1 MTISSTSALR
11 TLLILFLVCA
21 GLYFARPFLVPLA
34 LGGVLATLFLPVCRW
49 LELKGIPRGL
59 AAFICML
66 LLVIGIVVVSTVLG
80 WQMKELAKDAGML
93 KVRML
98 AILADGQKFIF
109 DHFGISVARQNKIF
123 KGQQAVSAGM
133 IKSVFGSVASVAGSF
148 LFMLAYL
155 LFLLYYRSHIRQFL
169 LLLSPEGERKEMSRV
184 VDSVANVSQQY
195 LVGLSK
201 MIACLWIM
209 YGVGF
214 SVIGIENALFFAFLC
229 GLLEIVPFI
238 GNLTGTG
245 ITVLVAAAQGSS
257 QGILIAIVATYA
269 VVQFV
274 QGWLLEP
281 LMLGPQVRVNP
292 LFTIIA
298 LVVGEL
304 LWGIAGIF
312 LAIPLMAMFKIV
324 CDNIE
329 QLKPYGFLIGETKSK
344 DKKKI
349 DASS

>member
-1 MTISSTSALR
+1 MTISSTSAIR

-21 GLYFARPFLVPLA
+21 GLFFARSFFIPFT
-34 LGGVLATLFLPVCRW
+34 LGGVLATLFLPLCRW
-49 LELKGIPRGL
+49 QEKKGMPRG
-59 AAFICML
+59 AAAIICTL
-66 LLVIGIVVVSTVLG
+66 SLIAGIVAISAVLG

-93 KVRML
+93 RER
-98 AILADGQKFIF
+98 ILVIFGEGQKFIF
-109 DHFGISVARQNKIF
+109 DHFGISIARQDKIF
-123 KGQQAVSAGM
+123 KAQHGALGGM
-133 IKSVFGSVASVAGSF
+133 IKDVFGSIASIGVNA

-155 LFLLYYRSHIRQFL
+155 LFLLFYRSHIKRFL
-169 LLLSPEGERKEMSRV
+169 LMLSPSEERQEMNKV
-184 VDSVANVSQQY
+184 VNSVANVSQQY
-195 LVGLSK
+195 LVGLLK
-201 MIACLWIM
+201 MIGCLWIM

-238 GNLTGTG
+238 GNLTGTS
-245 ITVLVAAAQGSS
+245 ITVLVAAAQGGS
-257 QGILIAIVATYA
+257 QGVLVAIVATYA

-329 QLKPYGFLIGETKSK
+329 QLKPFGYLIGETKSVERNLK
-344 DKKKI
+344 
-349 DASS
+349 

>member
-1 MTISSTSALR
+1 M
-11 TLLILFLVCA
+11 FLVCA
-21 GLYFARPFLVPLA
+21 GLYFARPFLVPLT
-34 LGGVLATLFLPVCRW
+34 LGGVLATLFLPFCRW
-49 LELKGIPRGL
+49 QERRGIPRGV
-59 AAFICML
+59 AALICML
-66 LLVIGIVVVSTVLG
+66 LLIAAIVAIGAVLG

-93 KVRML
+93 RERIQL
-98 AILADGQKFIF
+98 ILADGQKFIF
-109 DHFGISVARQNKIF
+109 DHFGISVVRQNSIF
-123 KGQQAVSAGM
+123 KSQHGALAGM
-133 IKSVFGSVASVAGSF
+133 IKDVFGSIASVAVNA

-155 LFLLYYRSHIRQFL
+155 LFLLYYRSHIKRFL
-169 LLLSPEGERKEMSRV
+169 LMLSPEEERGEMNRV
-184 VDSVANVSQQY
+184 ITSVANVSQQY

-201 MIACLWIM
+201 MIGCLWIM

-214 SVIGIENALFFAFLC
+214 SLIGIENALFFAFLC

-238 GNLTGTG
+238 GNLTGTS

-257 QGILIAIVATYA
+257 QGALIAIVVTYG

-298 LVVGEL
+298 LVVGEQ

-329 QLKPYGFLIGETKSK
+329 QLKPYGYLIGETKTNVK
-344 DKKKI
+344 NPEMP
-349 DASS
+349 